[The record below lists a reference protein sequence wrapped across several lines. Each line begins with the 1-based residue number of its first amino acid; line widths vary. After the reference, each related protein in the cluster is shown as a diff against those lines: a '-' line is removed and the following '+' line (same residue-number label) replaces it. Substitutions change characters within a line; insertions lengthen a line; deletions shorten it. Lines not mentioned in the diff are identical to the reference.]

1 MFANCFELITMMRLV
16 IEMQKISFKVRFSES
31 CHSIKQK

>member
-1 MFANCFELITMMRLV
+1 MFANCFEIITMIRLV
-16 IEMQKISFKVRFSES
+16 IEMQKISFKAGFSES